1 MHNRFSYPLLLLVV
15 CIFLLSGCNSREKNE
30 LSQVLSKLKKVEVF
44 NDACTKDW
52 NKNWVLDG
60 SRALVSNSDKGMDFW
75 AGTEQGNDT
84 CHAVLWTK
92 KSFKGDLLLQYEYTR
107 LDTQNRNVNIIY
119 IQATGENP
127 LDKNIHQWHKKRAVP
142 SMFKYFHNMNT
153 LHISYAAYPVAGSD
167 SDYVRARRY
176 MPLTKTLGKTN
187 FGPSFENTG
196 LFKTNIPYQIT
207 IAKIGFDLFMQV
219 QANDGEA
226 TLYRWNY
233 SDFPII
239 KEGYIGLRHMY
250 TRGARYKNFK
260 IYQLSSK

>member
-1 MHNRFSYPLLLLVV
+1 MSSKHNVVFLIVLVV
-15 CIFLLSGCNSREKNE
+15 LLSACQKTAKTE
-30 LSQVLSKLKKVEVF
+30 LDQILQSVKKVEVF
-44 NDACTKDW
+44 NDDFTQDWTKQ
-52 NKNWVLDG
+52 WVLDG
-60 SRALVSNSDKGMDFW
+60 QRATVNNTDEGMDFF
-75 AGTEQGNDT
+75 AGKEQGNDT

-92 KSFKGDLLLQYEYTR
+92 KSFQGDLLLQYEYTR

-119 IQATGENP
+119 IQATGEKP

-187 FGPSFENTG
+187 FGQSFENTG

-233 SDFPII
+233 SDFPIV